1 MGTRLVYNAKNLGN
15 RHGRIK
21 FGHVQ
26 DNNEIASVQLLNGKD
41 AGRHYMTMHQTGD
54 KDSGQRGATENVCPG
69 SFTIDCGKDI
79 APTPEN
85 EEQGNQAFA
94 VRCEN
99 GDVVIQAKDG
109 AIKLE
114 AETIEL
120 IAKSGDSKKG
130 RVTVDA
136 SETIELIAP
145 DIVCNASNYTKIFT
159 DGTLELLGETILN
172 IYGGMLHC
180 ADGATSVLGSKGDPE
195 LEQRARDGFI

>member
-1 MGTRLVYNAKNLGN
+1 M
-15 RHGRIK
+15 
-21 FGHVQ
+21 
-26 DNNEIASVQLLNGKD
+26 
-41 AGRHYMTMHQTGD
+41 
-54 KDSGQRGATENVCPG
+54 
-69 SFTIDCGKDI
+69 
-79 APTPEN
+79 
-85 EEQGNQAFA
+85 
-94 VRCEN
+94 
-99 GDVVIQAKDG
+99 
-109 AIKLE
+109 
-114 AETIEL
+114 

>member
-26 DNNEIASVQLLNGKD
+26 DNNEIAAVQLLNGKD

-69 SFTIDCGKDI
+69 SFTVDCGKDI
-79 APTPEN
+79 AATPAG

-99 GDVVIQAKDG
+99 GDVLIQAKDG

-120 IAKSGDSKKG
+120 VAKSGDGQKG
-130 RVTVDA
+130 KITLDA
-136 SETIELIAP
+136 SETIELRAP
-145 DIVCNASNYTKIFT
+145 DIIVDASDYAKIFT
-159 DGTLELLGETILN
+159 DGTLELLGQSILN

-180 ADGATSVLGSKGDPE
+180 ADGATSVLGSKGDPD

>member
-1 MGTRLVYNAKNLGN
+1 MAERKNYHIIRYGN
-15 RHGRIK
+15 EHVEIK
-21 FGHVQ
+21 FGHLHD
-26 DNNEIASVQLLNGKD
+26 DNNLSGVMLRTGED

-114 AETIEL
+114 AETI
-120 IAKSGDSKKG
+120 S
-130 RVTVDA
+130 DA
-136 SETIELIAP
+136 AVP
-145 DIVCNASNYTKIFT
+145 PTK
-159 DGTLELLGETILN
+159 
-172 IYGGMLHC
+172 
-180 ADGATSVLGSKGDPE
+180 
-195 LEQRARDGFI
+195 